1 MSDSVIS
8 NLSAIKSLLNGSK
21 NPETGVTV
29 GLTVT
34 GSTAS
39 SVTLQASDNADLMV
53 TLRGVTAPVG
63 SVITVDLNSGAF
75 VVVSTPAAPVK
86 AANPAARQG
95 CSSTSFLAQSTSTYG
110 WSDVPQWGT
119 STPFLF

>member
-8 NLSAIKSLLNGSK
+8 NLAAIKPLLNGSK
-21 NPETGVTV
+21 NPETSVTV

-39 SVTLQASDNADLMV
+39 SATVQVSDNTDLMV

-86 AANPAARQG
+86 AAKEATRTG
-95 CSSTSFLAQSTSTYG
+95 CSSASFLAQ
-110 WSDVPQWGT
+110 
-119 STPFLF
+119 